1 MKLSSDGSLV
11 SHSAGLGRCAVSG
24 LCDPCHSNVKGVVKT
39 LLDAGVGIGA
49 FQTEGYRGQLEIA
62 LKPQPPI
69 RAVDQLI
76 VVHDTVK
83 CFFAR
88 QGLMATMSPRPVK
101 ALQQSAGQHTHV
113 SIIPPNMEGSF
124 LAGCAPFSPI
134 RKIKTGYWELRCMD
148 ATTNMYLAL
157 TAALS
162 AGIIGCLN
170 EEPLLWPD
178 TGLTVEHFPTSGT
191 SLPESIGASLE
202 QLGKTYHEF
211 QDFMDTH
218 ISSVVQLCL
227 LRY

>member
-24 LCDPCHSNVKGVVKT
+24 LRDPCYSNVKEVVKT

-76 VVHDTVK
+76 VVHDTLK

-113 SIIPPNMEGSF
+113 SINPPNIEASF
-124 LAGCAPFSPI
+124 LAGTLRMIPELCAFFSH
-134 RKIKTGYWELRCMD
+134 
-148 ATTNMYLAL
+148 TT
-157 TAALS
+157 
-162 AGIIGCLN
+162 C
-170 EEPLLWPD
+170 
-178 TGLTVEHFPTSGT
+178 PTSVSGDTSRDISSRGGPKTAPCLYGRLRPAIGSCVAWMPQPTCT
-191 SLPESIGASLE
+191 SL
-202 QLGKTYHEF
+202 
-211 QDFMDTH
+211 
-218 ISSVVQLCL
+218 
-227 LRY
+227 